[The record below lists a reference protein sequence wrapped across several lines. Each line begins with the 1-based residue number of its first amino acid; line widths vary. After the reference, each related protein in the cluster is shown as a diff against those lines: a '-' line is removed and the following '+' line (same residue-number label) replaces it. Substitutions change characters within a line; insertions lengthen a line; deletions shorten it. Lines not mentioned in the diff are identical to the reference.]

1 MIRIVRDGTF
11 GYTSVFND
19 VTGEYLRGTN
29 CEEDPFM
36 AEFPHLIDVGIMG
49 SCIHGR
55 SCGGL

>member
-1 MIRIVRDGTF
+1 MVRIVRDGTF

-36 AEFPHLIDVGIMG
+36 AEFPHLIDVGWWD
-49 SCIHGR
+49 
-55 SCGGL
+55 LKTYQEYLD